1 MTFSTQVLQLVLAG
15 VTTGSIYSL
24 IALGFVTIYN
34 VTGIINFA
42 QGEFVTLGA
51 LSTISLLSL
60 GLPMTLAILFSILA
74 VAVVGALIQRL
85 AIRPA
90 RHASVITLI
99 IITIGAD
106 IALRGLAL
114 ILWGSDPY
122 ILPAFSPGGPI
133 AIFGAVINRQS
144 LWVLGITAVTLA
156 ALFLFFE
163 YTLVGKAVR
172 ACAINARAA
181 RLMGIDTDRMAR
193 LSFALAAALGAI
205 SGIVIAPIT
214 LPTYDMGLMLGLK
227 GFVAAA
233 MGGLVSTQ
241 GAVIGG
247 LLLGV
252 LESLGAGLISSG
264 YKDAIAFL
272 ILIGILLARSEGILS
287 PREGA

>member
-1 MTFSTQVLQLVLAG
+1 MTFYTQVLQLVLAG
-15 VTTGSIYSL
+15 ITTGSIYSL
-24 IALGFVTIYN
+24 IALGFVTIYS

-42 QGEFVTLGA
+42 QGEFAMLGA
-51 LSTISLLSL
+51 LITISLYGMDLPIVFAVLPSVL
-60 GLPMTLAILFSILA
+60 GVTA
-74 VAVVGALIQRL
+74 VGALIQRF
-85 AIRPA
+85 AIRPV

-106 IALRGLAL
+106 IALRGMAL
-114 ILWGSDPY
+114 ILWGTDPY

-144 LWVLGITAVTLA
+144 LWVLGITAAILV

-181 RLMGIDTDRMAR
+181 RLMGIDTNRMAC
-193 LSFALAAALGAI
+193 LSFSLAAALGAI

-214 LPTYDMGLMLGLK
+214 LPTYDMGLILGLK

-233 MGGLVSTQ
+233 MGGLVNSP

-264 YKDAIAFL
+264 YKDAIAFI
-272 ILIGILLARSEGILS
+272 ILIGILLARSEGIL
-287 PREGA
+287 RALEGK

>member
-1 MTFSTQVLQLVLAG
+1 MVLAG
-15 VTTGSIYSL
+15 ITTGSIYSL

-42 QGEFVTLGA
+42 QGEFVMLGA
-51 LSTISLLSL
+51 LCAISLYGM
-60 GLPMTLAILFSILA
+60 GLPIAFAIILS
-74 VAVVGALIQRL
+74 VAGVTGVGALIQRL

-106 IALRGLAL
+106 IALRGMAL
-114 ILWGSDPY
+114 VLWGTDPY

-144 LWVLGITAVTLA
+144 LWVLGITAAILV

-181 RLMGIDTDRMAR
+181 RLMGIDTDRMAC
-193 LSFALAAALGAI
+193 LSFSLAAALGAI

-214 LPTYDMGLMLGLK
+214 LPTYDMGLILGLK

-233 MGGLVSTQ
+233 MGGLVNSP

-264 YKDAIAFL
+264 YKDAIAFI
-272 ILIGILLARSEGILS
+272 ILIGILLARSEGIL
-287 PREGA
+287 RALEGK

>member
-1 MTFSTQVLQLVLAG
+1 MTFYTQVLQLVLAG

-24 IALGFVTIYN
+24 IALGFVTIYS

-42 QGEFVTLGA
+42 QGEFAMLGA
-51 LSTISLLSL
+51 LITISLYGMDLPIVFAVLPSVL
-60 GLPMTLAILFSILA
+60 GVTA
-74 VAVVGALIQRL
+74 VGALIQRF
-85 AIRPA
+85 AIRPV

-106 IALRGLAL
+106 IALRGMAL
-114 ILWGSDPY
+114 ILWGTDPY

-144 LWVLGITAVTLA
+144 LWVLGITAAILV

-181 RLMGIDTDRMAR
+181 RLMGIDTNRMAC
-193 LSFALAAALGAI
+193 LSFSLAAALGAI

-214 LPTYDMGLMLGLK
+214 LPTYDMGLILGLK

-233 MGGLVSTQ
+233 MGGLVNSP

-264 YKDAIAFL
+264 YKDAIAFI
-272 ILIGILLARSEGILS
+272 ILIGILLARSEGIL
-287 PREGA
+287 RALEGK